1 MIKVTLL
8 GDSIRT
14 WGYGIKVPEI
24 LKDEFEFFQ
33 PEENCRFAKHT
44 LRGIFEWEKDIAG
57 SRIIH
62 WNNGLWD
69 VCDVFGDGLF
79 TSEDEYVAT
88 MTRIADLLLAR
99 CDKLIFATST
109 PVREGNPHIKTSDIE
124 RYNNLIVPILKEKG
138 VIINDLFSVL
148 IKDVE
153 KYIRADDKL
162 HPTEAGFDACTQ
174 EVVKVLREVSKTL
187 GAETTVKAT
196 KIYDDFTESGA
207 PVE

>member
-14 WGYGIKVPEI
+14 WGYGLKVPEI

-33 PEENCRFAKHT
+33 PEENCRFCKNT
-44 LRGIFEWEKDIAG
+44 LRGIFDWEKGIAG

-79 TSEDEYVAT
+79 TSEDEYVSN
-88 MTRIADLLLAR
+88 MLRIADLLLER
-99 CDKLIFATST
+99 CDKLIFATTT
-109 PVREGNPHIKTSDIE
+109 PVREGNPHIKTKDIE
-124 RYNNLIVPILKEKG
+124 RYNSLIVPLLEEKG
-138 VIINDLFSVL
+138 VIINDLFGVL

-153 KYIRADDKL
+153 KYIRADDCL
-162 HPTEAGFDACTQ
+162 HPTEAGFDACT
-174 EVVKVLREVSKTL
+174 EAVVKMLREVSKTL
-187 GAETTVKAT
+187 GEESKVKER
-196 KIYDDFTESGA
+196 KVYDDFTKSGA
-207 PVE
+207 PVY